1 VPDIADL
8 QKSLGVKFRNT
19 SLLQQALVH
28 SSAVNEN
35 PSLFPIHN
43 ERLEFLGDAVLDFI
57 VAERLYRE
65 LPDLTEGEMTKARAA
80 LVRRETLARIARH
93 IHLGDF
99 IYMGRGE
106 ESTGGRDKT
115 PNLAGAMEAVIAAV
129 YLDRGMAVTAKMV
142 VRLLDEEWTKV
153 IAREAGID
161 YKSRLQ
167 ELTQSRFQQVP
178 AYRLIDES
186 GPDHEKTFTV
196 EVEINWQILGRGT
209 GKSKKLAE
217 TDAAKAALK
226 KLGVV
231 FTE

>member
-1 VPDIADL
+1 
-8 QKSLGVKFRNT
+8 
-19 SLLQQALVH
+19 
-28 SSAVNEN
+28 
-35 PSLFPIHN
+35 
-43 ERLEFLGDAVLDFI
+43 
-57 VAERLYRE
+57 
-65 LPDLTEGEMTKARAA
+65 
-80 LVRRETLARIARH
+80 
-93 IHLGDF
+93 
-99 IYMGRGE
+99 
-106 ESTGGRDKT
+106 
-115 PNLAGAMEAVIAAV
+115 MEAVIAAI
-129 YLDRGMAVTAKMV
+129 YLDRGTAVTAKMV